1 MTTSRDMRA
10 LVKITESQIDEAEL
24 ARFVQKRSS
33 GAVVT
38 FSGVV
43 RDHHEGREVISIEY
57 TTVRP
62 LADTKLHE
70 ICEEVLTDREVHRV
84 AAGHRVGHLEVG
96 ETSVVVAASAAHR
109 EVAFRAARRLID
121 RIKEVLP
128 IWKREHF
135 ADGTAEWAEGFAV
148 GSVPFD
154 VAAQAEERS

>member
-1 MTTSRDMRA
+1 MTTSRDPRA
-10 LVKITESQIDEAEL
+10 LVKITESMLDEEEL
-24 ARFVQKRSS
+24 ARFVQTRAS
-33 GAVVT
+33 GAVAV

-43 RDHHEGREVISIEY
+43 RDHQAGREVLSIEY

-62 LADTKLHE
+62 LADTKLHA
-70 ICEEVLTDREVHRV
+70 ICEEVLADTAIHRV

-109 EVAFRAARRLID
+109 DDAFRAARKLID

-148 GSVPFD
+148 GAVSLG
-154 VAAQAEERS
+154 VASPAEKR